1 MKAPLNATFLSDF
14 MDFLPGHCILN
25 KTITGCGFTHYP
37 LTNNIPTI
45 LCSPRK
51 FLLENKHEQHPDTTY
66 LVVNLGEKVL
76 SVDGS
81 FDEKPSRKLREVEE
95 ESLDDLKII
104 NEIKSSL
111 NGYLFNSAI
120 KGQVP
125 KILVTYDSL
134 RHILETIYE
143 IDPNLINQFQVVVD
157 EFQSIFSDS
166 AFKADTEVSFVD
178 YLQKPKLN

>member
-1 MKAPLNATFLSDF
+1 MNKQIIEVPIDIRYISEW
-14 MDFLPGHCILN
+14 MDFDTNLLNGHCIIN
-25 KTITGCGFTHYP
+25 KTITGCGFTHYS

-95 ESLDDLKII
+95 DSLDDLP
-104 NEIKSSL
+104 
-111 NGYLFNSAI
+111 F
-120 KGQVP
+120 
-125 KILVTYDSL
+125 
-134 RHILETIYE
+134 
-143 IDPNLINQFQVVVD
+143 
-157 EFQSIFSDS
+157 
-166 AFKADTEVSFVD
+166 
-178 YLQKPKLN
+178 